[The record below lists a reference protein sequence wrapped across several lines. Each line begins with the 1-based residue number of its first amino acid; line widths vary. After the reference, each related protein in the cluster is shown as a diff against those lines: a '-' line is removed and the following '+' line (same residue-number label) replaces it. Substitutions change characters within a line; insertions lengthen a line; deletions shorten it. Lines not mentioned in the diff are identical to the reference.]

1 MDMTNPFF
9 KPDPKC
15 LLCNSEAAV
24 FINKSFL
31 EKGKDVDIRQFC
43 TMYNVDFE
51 KLTKEK
57 LTAKMVATH
66 FEKHCNAKGEALQN
80 FETMKKRES
89 METTSETTS
98 IVPAKPTLIPIQDAN
113 ELERIHSLLADNY
126 MNDLKVLDFSIREQ
140 LHHLKE
146 LKDVKAERKEKG
158 VGTID
163 LIMKE
168 ENILQAIQ
176 FSLLN
181 KIKVF
186 QTGKLQQAQTQ
197 VLNSMN
203 FLNSATMNL
212 LGINEA
218 EMTQLV
224 MKKSQDVFITTVFTH
239 FLKRL
244 NVCMKEINLNS
255 EQKALFLNIMKRELE
270 GVENEIYKDF
280 EINIKNANIIDVDL
294 DPVGF

>member
-1 MDMTNPFF
+1 MEQNPFF
-9 KPDPKC
+9 KPDSNC
-15 LLCNSEAAV
+15 LLCNSKAAV
-24 FINKSFL
+24 FINEAFL
-31 EKGKDVDIRQFC
+31 NKGKDVGNRQFC
-43 TMYNVDFE
+43 SMYRVEFE
-51 KLTKEK
+51 KLTNEK
-57 LTAKMVATH
+57 LTTKMVDLH
-66 FEKHCNAKGEALQN
+66 FEKHCNAKEEALQKFN
-80 FETMKKRES
+80 EMKMRDAMEKTE
-89 METTSETTS
+89 METTEIATIPKTS
-98 IVPAKPTLIPIQDAN
+98 LIPIQDAN
-113 ELERIHSLLADNY
+113 ELERIHTLLADNY

-212 LGINEA
+212 LGINEE
-218 EMTQLV
+218 EMTHLV

-280 EINIKNANIIDVDL
+280 EVNIKNANIIDIDL
-294 DPVGF
+294 